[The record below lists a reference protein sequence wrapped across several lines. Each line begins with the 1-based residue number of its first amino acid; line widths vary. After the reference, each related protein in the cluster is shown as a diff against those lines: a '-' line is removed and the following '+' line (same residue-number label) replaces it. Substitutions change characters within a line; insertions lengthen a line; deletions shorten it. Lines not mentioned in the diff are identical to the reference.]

1 MKPINIKE
9 KFSKFKDHWS
19 PRVVAQMNDYQFK
32 LAKLKGEFIWHDH
45 KETDETFIVIK
56 GSMQIE
62 FRDGA
67 VDLAEGE
74 MMVVP
79 KGVAHR
85 PIAKEECHVMLVEP
99 EGMVNTGG
107 SGGGLTA
114 ENDVWI

>member
-32 LAKLKGEFIWHDH
+32 LAKLKGKFIWHDH

-62 FRDGA
+62 FRDSV

-99 EGMVNTGG
+99 EGVVNTGE

>member
-1 MKPINIKE
+1 
-9 KFSKFKDHWS
+9 
-19 PRVVAQMNDYQFK
+19 VAQMNDYQFK
-32 LAKLKGEFIWHDH
+32 LAKLKGKFIWHDH

-62 FRDGA
+62 FRDSV

-99 EGMVNTGG
+99 EGVVNTGE